1 MIKSYFKKTFRN
13 LIKHKT
19 YSLINIL
26 GLAIGSAGLL
36 IYSRKNVGL
45 IFIILCFLPKF
56 VFTQWKPNLSSS
68 QQVLAVANQF
78 YGPDDLLVN
87 GSLYIQEHPRA
98 EGNPYFQEEK
108 WAHGKLVI
116 NGKSFENIEFIYN
129 VETDKVIIQSNDIMK
144 NKMAV
149 ILNRDFVDA
158 FYIDEH
164 DFINLDQ
171 LNLVNSEKGFAELIY
186 KSELTFI
193 VKHKKDFLKQY
204 SQSNQFGSY
213 SKLQSIKYIQSGD
226 QLIKLPTRKSFLD
239 YFDPYRNQIK
249 KYLRT
254 NNIRY
259 KTASK
264 NELSG
269 LLKFCDEL
277 PEEK

>member
-1 MIKSYFKKTFRN
+1 MFMPVKSDIFSSPRFIR
-13 LIKHKT
+13 LIIYI
-19 YSLINIL
+19 YSLL
-26 GLAIGSAGLL
+26 P
-36 IYSRKNVGL
+36 GL
-45 IFIILCFLPKF
+45 IF
-56 VFTQWKPNLSSS
+56 S
-68 QQVLAVANQF
+68 QQITTLSTIGKVIDVAQKA

-87 GSLYIQEHPRA
+87 GSLYVPDHPRA

-108 WAHGKLVI
+108 WAHGKIVI
-116 NGKSFENIEFIYN
+116 IGKPFENIEFIYN
-129 VETDKVIIQSNDIMK
+129 VETDKVIIQSNDIML

-149 ILNRDFVDA
+149 LLNRDFVDA

-171 LNLVNSEKGFAELIY
+171 LNLANSEKGFGELIY
-186 KSELTFI
+186 RSGLTFI
-193 VKHKKDFLKQY
+193 IKHKKDFLKQY

-213 SKLQSIKYIQSGD
+213 SKLKSEKCIQSDD
-226 QLIKLPTRKSFLD
+226 QLKKLLTRKSFLD
-239 YFDPYRNQIK
+239 YFKPNRSQIK

-259 KTASK
+259 KTASN

>member
-1 MIKSYFKKTFRN
+1 MIKDYFRITFRN
-13 LIKHKT
+13 LIKHKI
-19 YSLINIL
+19 YSLINIH
-26 GLAIGSAGLL
+26 GLSTGIASSL
-36 IYSRKNVGL
+36 IISRANIGL
-45 IFIILCFLPKF
+45 ILIILTFLPKF
-56 VFTQWKPNLSSS
+56 VFTQWEPNLSTS

-78 YGPDDLLVN
+78 YGLDDLLVN
-87 GSLYIQEHPRA
+87 GTLYLPYHPRA

-108 WAHGKLVI
+108 WAHGKIVI
-116 NGKSFENIEFIYN
+116 IGKSFENIEFIYN
-129 VETDKVIIQSNDIMK
+129 IETDKVIIQSNDILQ

-171 LNLVNSEKGFAELIY
+171 LNLANSEKGFAELIY
-186 KSELTFI
+186 RSGLTFI

-213 SKLQSIKYIQSGD
+213 SKLKSEKFIQSNG
-226 QLIKLPTRKSFLD
+226 QLKKLPTRKSFLD
-239 YFDPYRNQIK
+239 YFKPSRSQII
-249 KYLRT
+249 KYIRT

-264 NELSG
+264 QELSG

-277 PEEK
+277 QED

>member
-1 MIKSYFKKTFRN
+1 MIKSYFKITFRN

-19 YSLINIL
+19 YPLINL
-26 GLAIGSAGLL
+26 FGLAIGSACLL
-36 IYSRKNVGL
+36 IYSRANIGL
-45 IFIILCFLPKF
+45 ILITLTFLPKF
-56 VFTQWKPNLSSS
+56 VFSQGKPNLSST
-68 QQVLAVANQF
+68 QRILDVAYQF

-186 KSELTFI
+186 KSGLTFI
-193 VKHKKDFLKQY
+193 FKYKKDFLKQY
-204 SQSNQFGSY
+204 SQSNQFGSF
-213 SKLQSIKYIQSGD
+213 SKLKSEKYIQSD
-226 QLIKLPTRKSFLD
+226 DELKKLPTRKLFLD
-239 YFDPYRNQIK
+239 YFKSNRSQIK

>member
-1 MIKSYFKKTFRN
+1 MIKDYFKITFGN

-19 YSLINIL
+19 YSLINIP
-26 GLAIGSAGLL
+26 GLATGIASSL
-36 IYSRKNVGL
+36 IISRANIGL
-45 IFIILCFLPKF
+45 ILIILTFLPKF
-56 VFTQWKPNLSSS
+56 VFTQWKPNLSTS
-68 QQVLAVANQF
+68 QQVL

-87 GSLYIQEHPRA
+87 GSLYVPDHPKA

-108 WAHGKLVI
+108 WTHGKIVI
-116 NGKSFENIEFIYN
+116 IGKSFENIEFVYN
-129 VETDKVIIQSNDIMK
+129 VETDKVIIQSKDIMQ

-149 ILNRDFVDA
+149 LLNRDFVDA

-164 DFINLDQ
+164 YFINLDQ
-171 LNLVNSEKGFAELIY
+171 LNLTNGEKGFAELIY
-186 KSELTFI
+186 RSGLTFI
-193 VKHKKDFLKQY
+193 IKHKKDFLKQY

-213 SKLQSIKYIQSGD
+213 SKLKSEKYIQSND
-226 QLIKLPTRKSFLD
+226 QLKKLPTRKSFLD
-239 YFDPYRNQIK
+239 YFKSNRSQIK

-277 PEEK
+277 PED